1 MIRLLHPMVMC
12 LCAYIA
18 PDIIYVQC
26 VYVFVCMHFPMPV
39 NQGECV
45 FMCMHTCKLK
55 VLSICLQASAMDVD
69 VYTRKKG
76 IKTNMSDAKL

>member
-1 MIRLLHPMVMC
+1 
-12 LCAYIA
+12 
-18 PDIIYVQC
+18 
-26 VYVFVCMHFPMPV
+26 MHFPMPV

-55 VLSICLQASAMDVD
+55 VLSMCLQASAMHVD

-76 IKTNMSDAKL
+76 IKTNMFDAKL